1 MTVATQS
8 SLLHEILA
16 GVDTVVFDVVGTLL
30 EPAPSVSEAY
40 KKSAEKF
47 GVSVPVG
54 EIAQRFSIAWERQES
69 LDAQNKPAFITHRRR
84 EYDRWRQIVFDV
96 FEDLPAADKIFDD
109 LWVHFGKPSSWQPLE
124 QGCRLLETVREF
136 GVEVAVASN
145 FDERLL
151 ELAKHVEPLNGIEK
165 IFASSEL
172 GWRKPAPQFF
182 QAVESRLQKEPESL
196 LLIGDDPRLDIAAA
210 KAAGWKS
217 MRIA

>member
-8 SLLHEILA
+8 SLLHELLV

-40 KKSAEKF
+40 KESAEKF
-47 GVSVPVG
+47 GCSLPVG

-69 LDAQNKPAFITHRRR
+69 LDAQNKPAFTTNRRR

-96 FEDLPAADKIFDD
+96 FEDSSVADKIFED
-109 LWVHFGKPSSWQPLE
+109 LWIHFGKPSSWQPVD

-136 GVEVAVASN
+136 GIEVAVASN

-151 ELAKHVEPLNGIEK
+151 ELAKHIEPLNGIEK

-210 KAAGWKS
+210 KVAGWKS
-217 MRIA
+217 MRIG

>member
-1 MTVATQS
+1 MTAATQS
-8 SLLHEILA
+8 SPLHEMLV

-40 KKSAEKF
+40 KNSAAKC
-47 GVSVPVG
+47 GLSLSAR
-54 EIAQRFSIAWERQES
+54 EISQRFSVAWEKQEA
-69 LDAQNKPAFITHRRR
+69 LDAQNKPAFSTHRRR

-96 FEDLPAADKIFDD
+96 FEASPAADKIFDD
-109 LWVHFGKPSSWQPLE
+109 LWIHFGKPSSWQPVD

-136 GVEVAVASN
+136 GIEVAVASN

-217 MRIA
+217 MRIG

>member
-8 SLLHEILA
+8 SLLHELLV

-40 KKSAEKF
+40 KESAEKF
-47 GVSVPVG
+47 GCSLPVG

-69 LDAQNKPAFITHRRR
+69 LDAQNKPAFTTNRRR

-96 FEDLPAADKIFDD
+96 FEDSPVADKIFED
-109 LWVHFGKPSSWQPLE
+109 LWIHFGKPSSWQPVD

-136 GVEVAVASN
+136 GIEVAVASN

-151 ELAKHVEPLNGIEK
+151 ELAKHIEPLNGIEK

-182 QAVESRLQKEPESL
+182 QAVESRLQKGPESL

-210 KAAGWKS
+210 KVAGWKS
-217 MRIA
+217 MRIG

>member
-8 SLLHEILA
+8 SLLHELLV

-40 KKSAEKF
+40 KESAEKF
-47 GVSVPVG
+47 GCSLPVG

-69 LDAQNKPAFITHRRR
+69 LDAQNKPAFTTNRRR

-96 FEDLPAADKIFDD
+96 FEDSPVADKIFED
-109 LWVHFGKPSSWQPLE
+109 LWIHFGKPSSWQPVD

-136 GVEVAVASN
+136 GIKVAVASN

-151 ELAKHVEPLNGIEK
+151 ELAKHIEPLNGIEK

-182 QAVESRLQKEPESL
+182 QAVESRLQKGPESL

-210 KAAGWKS
+210 KVAGWKS
-217 MRIA
+217 MRIG

>member
-8 SLLHEILA
+8 SLLHELLV

-40 KKSAEKF
+40 KECAEKF
-47 GVSVPVG
+47 GCSLPVG

-69 LDAQNKPAFITHRRR
+69 LDAQNKPAFTTNRRR

-96 FEDLPAADKIFDD
+96 FEDSPVADKIFED
-109 LWVHFGKPSSWQPLE
+109 LWIHFGKPSSWQPVD

-136 GVEVAVASN
+136 GIEVAVASN

-151 ELAKHVEPLNGIEK
+151 ELAKHIEPLNGIEK

-210 KAAGWKS
+210 KVAGWKS
-217 MRIA
+217 MRIG

>member
-8 SLLHEILA
+8 SLLHELLV

-40 KKSAEKF
+40 KESAEKF
-47 GVSVPVG
+47 GCSLPVG

-69 LDAQNKPAFITHRRR
+69 LDAQNKPAFTTNRRR

-96 FEDLPAADKIFDD
+96 FEDSPVADKIFED
-109 LWVHFGKPSSWQPLE
+109 LWIHFGKPSSWQPVD

-136 GVEVAVASN
+136 GIEVAVASN

-151 ELAKHVEPLNGIEK
+151 ELAKHIEPLDGIEK

-172 GWRKPAPQFF
+172 GWRKPAAQFF
-182 QAVESRLQKEPESL
+182 QTVESRLQKEPEQL
-196 LLIGDDPRLDIAAA
+196 LLVGDDPRLDIAAA
-210 KAAGWKS
+210 NAAGWKS
-217 MRIA
+217 MRIG

>member
-1 MTVATQS
+1 MGKT
-8 SLLHEILA
+8 
-16 GVDTVVFDVVGTLL
+16 
-30 EPAPSVSEAY
+30 
-40 KKSAEKF
+40 
-47 GVSVPVG
+47 
-54 EIAQRFSIAWERQES
+54 ES
-69 LDAQNKPAFITHRRR
+69 LDAQNKPTFITHRRR

-96 FEDLPAADKIFDD
+96 FEASPAADKIFDD
-109 LWVHFGKPSSWQPLE
+109 LWIHFGKPSSWQPVD

-136 GVEVAVASN
+136 GIEVAVASN

-182 QAVESRLQKEPESL
+182 QAVESRLQKGPESL